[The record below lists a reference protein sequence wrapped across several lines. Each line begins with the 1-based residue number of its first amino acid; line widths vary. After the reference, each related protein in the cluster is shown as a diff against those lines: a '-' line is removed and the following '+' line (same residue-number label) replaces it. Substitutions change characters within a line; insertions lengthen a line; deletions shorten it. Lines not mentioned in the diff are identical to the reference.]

1 MADQSLQAFQ
11 LGASLF
17 DRAQTQQ
24 RLMEQ
29 FQLQAADQVMRKQH
43 YDIQNK
49 IATDDARIRLD
60 EQTNFLADL
69 PTIQG
74 WQKDYLKWNAEGDPT
89 KPFPQPPTNLKSM
102 AGLKMI
108 GDMSG
113 PVLQSLPMAQNR
125 FFTQAA
131 YNDQLKSLNGN
142 IEILKKNGKFDL
154 VNQYNGGLDQNL
166 RIDQNAAKILADAAA
181 PFVAQGEKLATAAK
195 ISSVAALQDEDAIK
209 ALGLPAEIEL
219 QAIQAM
225 RAKKAQKSPLTAALS
240 DWQTAPEEQKD
251 AKFQILKAAAAK
263 SGQDVVV
270 GPSGEFEFKKAL
282 PQQLQTQLFNG
293 IKSANA
299 AIELIDSITDSEL
312 KNAFNVKGAAR
323 SLGQKIPLVPKFG
336 GGLNQSQLDVNQK
349 FGMLTGLSARGLLSE
364 TGRLTEG
371 DAKRAERLLSYGFAT
386 SSPEQVR
393 QSLNGLKSLFQEAKD
408 RMKSPFEGIIG
419 SQEVLKIDTK
429 QQDSGGQPQ
438 TQVQATD
445 VFSAMKQPPLFNSVE
460 EAERK
465 VPSGTKYKVGNKF
478 YLKQ

>member
-1 MADQSLQAFQ
+1 
-11 LGASLF
+11 
-17 DRAQTQQ
+17 
-24 RLMEQ
+24 
-29 FQLQAADQVMRKQH
+29 
-43 YDIQNK
+43 
-49 IATDDARIRLD
+49 
-60 EQTNFLADL
+60 
-69 PTIQG
+69 
-74 WQKDYLKWNAEGDPT
+74 
-89 KPFPQPPTNLKSM
+89 
-102 AGLKMI
+102 
-108 GDMSG
+108 
-113 PVLQSLPMAQNR
+113 
-125 FFTQAA
+125 
-131 YNDQLKSLNGN
+131 
-142 IEILKKNGKFDL
+142 
-154 VNQYNGGLDQNL
+154 
-166 RIDQNAAKILADAAA
+166 
-181 PFVAQGEKLATAAK
+181 
-195 ISSVAALQDEDAIK
+195 
-209 ALGLPAEIEL
+209 
-219 QAIQAM
+219 
-225 RAKKAQKSPLTAALS
+225 LS